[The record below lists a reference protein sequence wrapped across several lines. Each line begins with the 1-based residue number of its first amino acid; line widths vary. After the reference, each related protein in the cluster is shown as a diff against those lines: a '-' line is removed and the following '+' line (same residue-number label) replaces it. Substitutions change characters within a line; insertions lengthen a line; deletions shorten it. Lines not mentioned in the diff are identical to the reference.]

1 MTIRNIIRSTAAI
14 FLITLVTSC
23 IDTDKTTGAGLLPD
37 NHILKIKSY
46 GFDLPVQMKMSD
58 SLQTIFSGS
67 VVVGAY
73 KDPDL
78 GLVEASSAFQIIPSG
93 DSLTFG
99 SNPVPKSFKM
109 YVSVGDKSYFYEKD
123 QFVPQNFRIYT
134 LTKDL
139 DSTVAYNNSVD
150 QSYFNPVQINL
161 GGSTFFG
168 GDSLVMDLSLDYAR
182 QILSATKEETD
193 STNLFVK
200 RFKGL
205 YMSVDALPGS
215 LTGGRFN
222 IIDPLDIFFTI
233 EYRHTD
239 AANSIDK
246 DSTIYFYVSN
256 SRPYVNRFKHSSQN
270 LVSSDPQNRIYVE
283 GLAGIKPYINFT
295 DVKNQISSWAQWNNI
310 DISKLVIAKAEI
322 RLPYEQPEDFTRM
335 LYFPSQLFLSTR
347 EMNGTTA
354 NSIKIYDPLDDISY
368 FESNGAINRSL
379 MYYSIDISAYL
390 QKVLQG
396 KITGESLEA
405 YIAPILQQSDY
416 YTGAVYYYVQNI
428 LYGKA
433 VLNGKG
439 MARNPKLILT
449 YTVMP

>member
-37 NHILKIKSY
+37 NHILKVKSY

-67 VVVGAY
+67 VVAGAY

-78 GLVEASSAFQIIPSG
+78 GLVEASSAFQIVPSG

-123 QFVPQNFRIYT
+123 QFVPQNFRVYT
-134 LTKDL
+134 LIRDL
-139 DSTVAYNNSVD
+139 DSTVAFNNSVD
-150 QSYFNPVQINL
+150 ESFFNPLQINL

-168 GDSLVMDLSLDYAR
+168 GDSLVMDLSLDYAG

-205 YMSVDALPGS
+205 YISVDPLPGS

-222 IIDPLDIFFTI
+222 IIDPLDIFFTL

-246 DSTIYFYVSN
+246 DSTIYLYVSN

-322 RLPYEQPEDFTRM
+322 RLPYEQPEDYTRM

-379 MYYSIDISAYL
+379 MYYSIDISSYL

-396 KITGESLEA
+396 KITGKSLET
-405 YIAPILQQSDY
+405 YVAPILQQSDY

>member
-1 MTIRNIIRSTAAI
+1 MTIRSIIRSLAAI
-14 FLITLVTSC
+14 FLILQVTSC

-37 NHILKIKSY
+37 NHILKVKNY
-46 GFDLPVQMKMSD
+46 AFDLPVQMKMSD

-78 GLVEASSAFQIIPSG
+78 GQVEASSAFQIIPSG
-93 DSLTFG
+93 DALTFG

-109 YVSVGDKSYFYEKD
+109 YISVGDKSYFYDKD
-123 QFVPQNFRIYT
+123 QFVPQNFRVYT

-139 DSTVAYNNSVD
+139 DSTVAFNNSLTQND
-150 QSYFNPVQINL
+150 YNPVQINL
-161 GGSTFFG
+161 GGSTYFG
-168 GDSLVMDLSLDYAR
+168 GDSLVMDISLDYAR
-182 QILSATKEETD
+182 QLLSATSEETD
-193 STNLFVK
+193 STDIFVK

-205 YMSVDALPGS
+205 YMTADPLPGS
-215 LTGGRFN
+215 LIGGRFN

-256 SRPYVNRFKHSSQN
+256 SRPYLNRFKHSSQN
-270 LVSSDPQNRIYVE
+270 LVSANPQSKIYVE
-283 GLAGIKPYINFT
+283 GLAGVKPFINFS
-295 DVKNQISSWAQWNNI
+295 DVKTQLTNWTQSSSI
-310 DISKLVIAKAEI
+310 DINKLVIAKAEI
-322 RLPYEQPEDFTRM
+322 RFPYEQPEDYTRM
-335 LYFPSQLFLSTR
+335 IYFPSQLFLSIR

-379 MYYSIDISAYL
+379 MYYSIDISSYL

-396 KITGESLEA
+396 KVTGKSLETFVM
-405 YIAPILQQSDY
+405 PILQKSDY

-433 VLNGKG
+433 VLNGRG
-439 MARNPKLILT
+439 VARNPKLILT